1 MTFFQ
6 VLICLVS
13 GFYVGAAC
21 MSMLAAGSD
30 ADDWSDGYW
39 ARVKEEG
46 RGVFNGEE
54 FTIMPFTQVDTEGEE
69 YPNG

>member
-6 VLICLVS
+6 VLICLVI
-13 GFYVGAAC
+13 GFAVGASF

-30 ADDWSDGYW
+30 ADDWNDGYW

-46 RGVFNGEE
+46 NDKGRSVG
-54 FTIMPFTQVDTEGEE
+54 Q
-69 YPNG
+69 